1 MELYELQH
9 IVRYKIVSTF
19 EELVAVTQKYAKI
32 VRLEQNDKYKKISVN
47 AVTNTQTYQQCCRV
61 RARFLSAPTLT
72 LNFVSGA
79 QLN

>member
-1 MELYELQH
+1 VELYELQH

-47 AVTNTQTYQQCCRV
+47 AVTNTQTYQQCCR
-61 RARFLSAPTLT
+61 ARFLSAPTLT